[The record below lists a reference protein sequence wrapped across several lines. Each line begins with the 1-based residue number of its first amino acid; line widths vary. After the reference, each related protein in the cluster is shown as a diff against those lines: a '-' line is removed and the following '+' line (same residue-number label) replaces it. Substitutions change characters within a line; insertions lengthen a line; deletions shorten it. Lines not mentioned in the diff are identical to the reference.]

1 MSREI
6 SQQSPLASWPSVE
19 FALSGEESGVKRGSE
34 MDPFSH
40 PDLESLGR
48 VLRGRLDETLDAEQS
63 AARSAALRRRTL
75 RDRLI
80 ESEDR
85 GEQVVLGGSDGHL
98 YRGDVHAVGI
108 DHVVLRD
115 AGRDQFVA
123 LAHIVCMEAR

>member
-1 MSREI
+1 
-6 SQQSPLASWPSVE
+6 
-19 FALSGEESGVKRGSE
+19 

-48 VLRGRLDETLDAEQS
+48 ALRVRLDETLDAEQS

-85 GEQVVLGGSDGHL
+85 SEQVLLSGSDGQL

-108 DHVVLRD
+108 DHVVLREGD
-115 AGRDQFVA
+115 REQFIS
-123 LAHIVCMEAR
+123 LSHIVAMETR